1 MNLDQIKLMG
11 DDELAQIAKLAET
24 ELRSRAD
31 KRRQE
36 AITKI
41 RELANSVGVAV
52 NIRDQK
58 HPPARG
64 AKNRPKPPATR

>member
-1 MNLDQIKLMG
+1 MSLDQIKQLG

-41 RELANSVGVAV
+41 RELASSVGVTINIGGLRGRPSKRNAV
-52 NIRDQK
+52 RQAN
-58 HPPARG
+58 A
-64 AKNRPKPPATR
+64 